1 MVYNIEMKL
10 LWIFD
15 IKSVSQICFAHQ
27 VGGAFDFDDM
37 HLEADQA
44 GMTNSI
50 NSKFEHFEFGKY
62 NTSLSEIVSN
72 CKILRVFLL

>member
-1 MVYNIEMKL
+1 M
-10 LWIFD
+10 
-15 IKSVSQICFAHQ
+15 
-27 VGGAFDFDDM
+27 GGAFDFDDM

-62 NTSLSEIVSN
+62 NSSLSEMVSN
-72 CKILRVFLL
+72 CKISLKIIYNFW